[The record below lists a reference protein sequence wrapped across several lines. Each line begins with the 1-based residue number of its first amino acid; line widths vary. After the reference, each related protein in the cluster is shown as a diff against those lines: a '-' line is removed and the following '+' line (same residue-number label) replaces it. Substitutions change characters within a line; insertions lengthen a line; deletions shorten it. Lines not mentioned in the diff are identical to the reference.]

1 MILLGTEVAGPAA
14 YISSINFGKIK
25 TKWVY
30 SNRLKSFYIQK
41 NMHPIHYYLKVERH
55 QKKVPKQL

>member
-30 SNRLKSFYIQK
+30 SNKIKSFYIQK
-41 NMHPIHYYLKVERH
+41 NIATI
-55 QKKVPKQL
+55 KK